1 MLTNQLLSAII
12 QDVDLSTLKRRVT
25 VVSRFE
31 QFSAVISSIYR
42 CIQNIEREEM
52 IKVGYKGA
60 YAIYLV
66 TMARYP
72 EGLTAAQL
80 SEYCVKDKA
89 AVSRIVAEM
98 EARGLIRRAGNGENL
113 YRAKLLLTPEGER
126 LAEFVKQKARAAISE
141 ISGKMSD
148 EDRSVMYKALD
159 TISRNLEIISKD
171 GIPEDSVH

>member
-1 MLTNQLLSAII
+1 MLTNQLLSDII

-42 CIQNIEREEM
+42 CIQNIERDEM

-66 TMARYP
+66 TMSRYP
-72 EGLTAAQL
+72 EGITAAQL

-98 EARGLIRRAGNGENL
+98 EDRGLIKRSGNGENL
-113 YRAKLLLTPEGER
+113 YRAKLFLTDKGEQ
-126 LAEFVKQKARAAISE
+126 LAEFVKQKAKTAVAE
-141 ISGKMSD
+141 VSGKMSD
-148 EDRSVMYKALD
+148 EDRSAMYKALD
-159 TISRNLEIISKD
+159 MIAKNLDVISKD
-171 GIPEDSVH
+171 GIPEDKA